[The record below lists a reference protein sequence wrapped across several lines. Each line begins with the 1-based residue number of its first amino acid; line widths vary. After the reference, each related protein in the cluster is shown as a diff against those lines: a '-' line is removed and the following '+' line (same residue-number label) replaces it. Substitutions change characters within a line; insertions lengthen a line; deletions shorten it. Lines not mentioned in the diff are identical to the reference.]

1 MLSPL
6 LDTTFV
12 AITMVAFIA
21 VLHASF
27 QLGTSVLTL
36 MTGHSLVRNKATKRV
51 IMLNIGYIFGAI
63 ATTMML
69 LTIATTA
76 LYLWLP
82 FEHMRTLWIIL
93 VILALLVSSAVMTH
107 YYKRGKGTRLWIP
120 RPFAT
125 YLTDRSKKTKNV
137 VEAAA
142 LGIVSVLAELPFT
155 AVLIMMTALVLVSTF
170 VIDHYT
176 IIIVLYSI
184 VASLPLIAVTTA
196 IATGHRLSQIQRWRE
211 ASKIFLQYA
220 AGAGLFAAALYA
232 LVYFVLIQDQP

>member
-6 LDTTFV
+6 TDTSIA
-12 AITMVAFIA
+12 AIIMVAFLA

-36 MTGHSLVRNKATKRV
+36 MTGHSLVRTKATKRV
-51 IMLNIGYIFGAI
+51 ISLNLAYIFGAV
-63 ATTMML
+63 ATTMIL
-69 LTIATTA
+69 LAIVTTT

-82 FEHMRTLWIIL
+82 FEHMRTLWVIL
-93 VILALLVSSAVMTH
+93 IILALLVSSAVMTH

-120 RPFAT
+120 RPFAI
-125 YLTDRSKKTKNV
+125 YLTDRSKKTQNV
-137 VEAAA
+137 VEATA

-155 AVLIMMTALVLVSTF
+155 AVLIVMTALVLISYF

-176 IIIVLYSI
+176 VIIVVYSI
-184 VASLPLIAVTTA
+184 VASLPLIVVATA
-196 IATGHRLSQIQRWRE
+196 IASGRRLSQIQRWRE
-211 ASKIFLQYA
+211 ASKVFLQYA

-232 LVYFVLIQDQP
+232 LVYFVLIQEKP